1 MNQNYIYISI
11 EFTKKIVEH
20 YVWIKNHNSKFK
32 QFQHPESNIILN
44 IMILTFLTSLIY
56 SDMYFKSKVKKK
68 PTLLHVPVPTN
79 QYIGH
84 LNCIKLFFLNTR
96 ISQLDI
102 CSTDI
107 DLQKMKYGTDWY
119 MYQEHSGWQWF
130 WYIWS

>member
-56 SDMYFKSKVKKK
+56 LDMYFKSKVKKN
-68 PTLLHVPVPTN
+68 PTLLHVPVRTN

-107 DLQKMKYGTDWY
+107 DLQKIKYGTDWY

>member
-1 MNQNYIYISI
+1 MNQNYIYIST

-56 SDMYFKSKVKKK
+56 SDMYFKSKVKKN
-68 PTLLHVPVPTN
+68 PTLLHVPVRTN

-107 DLQKMKYGTDWY
+107 DLQKIKHGTDWY